1 MKVYDFLC
9 YGDRRT
15 KEYKLIDAKME
26 EFRKNYGE
34 MINGKL
40 RLDTGRK
47 NPEVFSFC
55 EMELSEAIAMLS
67 TQ

>member
-9 YGDRRT
+9 DGDRRT

-34 MINGKL
+34 MVNGKI
-40 RLDTGRK
+40 RLDTESK
-47 NPEVFSFC
+47 NPEVFNFC
-55 EMELSEAIAMLS
+55 NMELSEAICLLNR
-67 TQ
+67 Q